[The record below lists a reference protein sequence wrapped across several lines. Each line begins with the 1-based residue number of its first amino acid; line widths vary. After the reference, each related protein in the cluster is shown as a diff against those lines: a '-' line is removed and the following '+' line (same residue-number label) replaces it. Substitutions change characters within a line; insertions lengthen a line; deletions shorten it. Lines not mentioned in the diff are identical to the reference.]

1 MGGLDAVNG
10 RAAHGPDRHDLNA
23 GWPPS
28 ELGFRVRNRL
38 RATLVPSENVNV
50 GRAVCAPLEVGNVSM
65 VRVTSNV
72 DNSGVHSALSC
83 IVGRFFGFETCVA
96 FVLADPGGKSRV
108 NP

>member
-1 MGGLDAVNG
+1 MVVPPTVQTGTILTPAGHRPNLAFGFGTAV
-10 RAAHGPDRHDLNA
+10 
-23 GWPPS
+23 
-28 ELGFRVRNRL
+28 

-65 VRVTSNV
+65 VRVTTNV
-72 DNSGVHSALSC
+72 DNSGVNSALSC